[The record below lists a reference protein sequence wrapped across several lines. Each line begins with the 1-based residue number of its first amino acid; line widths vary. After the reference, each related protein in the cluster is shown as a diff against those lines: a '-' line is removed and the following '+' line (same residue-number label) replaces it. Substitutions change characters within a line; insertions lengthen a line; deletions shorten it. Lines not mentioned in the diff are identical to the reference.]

1 MEKDLSLVSMAIIGV
16 LACSPTQPS
25 AATATTTTTTTTPTT
40 PATSGLPAMY
50 ARFQSAVTVSLEGS
64 TVVLRSTS
72 VPDHKSPYW
81 GVGHALYEAPHDGM
95 VVNPNR
101 IVSQTLT
108 LRVPS
113 SPTLAST
120 PSDTPMGPIGMAVNG
135 VPLFNQYA
143 AGRTP
148 LTSEIATFDRHNGHP
163 QQTGQYHY
171 HLEPAWLTAGNGPSS
186 LIGVLLD
193 GFPVYGPKE
202 TDGTTP
208 SALDSCNGHTHA
220 TVDVPAG
227 RYHYH
232 VTAASPYISGCYKG
246 TAGSIG

>member
-1 MEKDLSLVSMAIIGV
+1 MFKDLTLVSLAIVSV
-16 LACSPTQPS
+16 LACSSPTNPTTTTS
-25 AATATTTTTTTTPTT
+25 TTTTTTTTTT
-40 PATSGLPAMY
+40 SAGAPAMY
-50 ARFQSAVTVSLEGS
+50 ARFQSAVTVSVDGS
-64 TVVLRSTS
+64 TIVLRSNA

-81 GVGHALYEAPHDGM
+81 GTGNALYEAPHDGM

-108 LRVPS
+108 LRVPANPAVAS
-113 SPTLAST
+113 SA
-120 PSDTPMGPIGMAVNG
+120 SDTPMGPIGMAVNG

-143 AGRTP
+143 AGRSP
-148 LTSEIATFDRHNGHP
+148 LTSEIATFDRYNGHP

-202 TDGTTP
+202 TSGAAPTG
-208 SALDSCNGHTHA
+208 LDSCNGHTHA
-220 TVDVPAG
+220 TADVPAG
-227 RYHYH
+227 LYHYH
-232 VTAASPYISGCYKG
+232 VTTVSPYISGCYKG
-246 TAGSIG
+246 TAGAIG